1 MMSLKKAVLIG
12 MMSFLVLSSGF
23 EQPFQVKALS
33 ETAPQNADVTAF
45 GSGSGED
52 PWRLYTLSQLA
63 QLSLINESANHP
75 LANDYFVLMNDLDFS
90 DANNDGIKDDPFVAP
105 GSPSMA
111 SNWKAIGTY
120 NSEYRFIGDFDGQ
133 GHSIRGL
140 TISTTLDNQGLFG
153 VLGSGAV
160 IHDLDLINVS
170 IQGEITVGGIAGRI
184 TSNGVVHHVSTS
196 GTISA
201 TSLTNSQ
208 VGGIIGLIESSA
220 TLRNVHSSAHVY
232 ANNGAVGGLVGFISG
247 SGSSTSVINAYF
259 NGVINTFDTPNNR
272 GVGGFFGVVN
282 GNQVVTLQNAL
293 YYGEAYDSNMVGY
306 FVGANSNFNLT
317 LDRIYYVPST
327 TVIMSGSGFGSF
339 PYNRGEIGLLEDS
352 YGVIESLIGW
362 INVQSDPTLYSAWD
376 YAPSI
381 NNGYPIFTTALSTS
395 KGPSLYPGFGSSV
408 IVDPLVVLKEK
419 TVVVSFTLTI
429 LNPQIGDSLNF
440 VNDGTYGVSTSVG
453 SLTINGMFKDA
464 SEFQTA
470 LRSITFSTTGEPGV
484 RVIRFT
490 STTDHY
496 YSQAIK
502 SIIVPQAKLT
512 YDGNGNTSGTVSE
525 SWSGL
530 INKTVTIAG
539 NSTALSKT
547 GHTFLGWSDG
557 TTSYDEGDSITLT
570 KDMTLSAQ
578 WRKNSYDVV
587 FKDHDNTVL
596 KTQSVLYEEAASA
609 PDNPVRSG
617 YHFIGWDKVF
627 DSITD
632 HLSVIATYEAIGT
645 AITDTGTS
653 LEPVVGDFT
662 DSVDFSVLELDPK
675 NTLSLKLAFALRD
688 QASLSDQERQLLNDF
703 IARLGKD
710 KTIPSLLF
718 DFNLFKI
725 VNQVEIPV
733 IQSNKMIRFTLLVPE
748 AFRKVNFTLLRLHRD
763 GNGVSTVVSLPY
775 TYDPITFKAT
785 FSTDQFSV
793 FGFAYGETQLPDTGE
808 SADSLG
814 LIALGLSLLLGLISL
829 KRRNKSMIR

>member
-1 MMSLKKAVLIG
+1 MRKFRNALLALI
-12 MMSFLVLSSGF
+12 MSFLVMASGF
-23 EQPFQVKALS
+23 SQSLQVKAIS
-33 ETAPQNADVTAF
+33 ETAPLSAEVTSF
-45 GSGSGED
+45 GSGSAAD
-52 PWRLYTLSQLA
+52 PWRLTTLSQLA
-63 QLSLINESANHP
+63 QLSLINENANHP
-75 LANDYFVLMNDLDFS
+75 LADDYFVLMNDLDFS

-105 GSPSMA
+105 GSPSVT
-111 SNWKAIGTY
+111 SNWKAIGAI
-120 NSEYRFIGDFDGQ
+120 NPEYRFIGHFDGQ

-160 IHDLDLINVS
+160 IHDLDLINVV

-184 TSNGVVHHVSTS
+184 IDNVVVHNVSTS

-208 VGGIIGLIESSA
+208 VGGIIGLIENSA
-220 TLRNVHSSAHVY
+220 TLRNVHSSAHVF
-232 ANNGAVGGLVGFISG
+232 ANNGAVGGLVGFVSG
-247 SGSSTSVINAYF
+247 SVSPTSVINAYF

-293 YYGEAYDSNMVGY
+293 YYGEAYDSGLVGY
-306 FVGANSNFNLT
+306 FVGANSNLNLT

-327 TVIMSGSGFGSF
+327 TVSMSGSGFGSF
-339 PYNRGEIGLLEDS
+339 PYNRGEIGLLADV
-352 YGVIESLIGW
+352 YGVIGSLTGW

-376 YAPSI
+376 YAPSV
-381 NNGYPIFTTALSTS
+381 NNGYPTFTSALSTS

-408 IVDPLVVLKEK
+408 IVDPLLVVKER
-419 TVVVSFTLTI
+419 TVGVSYTLTI
-429 LNPQIGDSLNF
+429 LNPQVGDSLNF

-453 SLTINGMFKDA
+453 SLTIIGMFKDA
-464 SEFQTA
+464 SEFQAA
-470 LRSITFSTTGEPGV
+470 LRSITFSTTGDPGV

-490 STTDHY
+490 SATDLY

-502 SIIVPQAKLT
+502 SIIVPQATLT

-525 SWSGL
+525 AWSGL

-539 NSTALSKT
+539 NSAALSKT
-547 GHTFLGWSDG
+547 GHSFIGWSDG
-557 TTSYDEGDSITLT
+557 IALYEEGDSITVT
-570 KDMTLSAQ
+570 QDMTLSAQ
-578 WRKNSYDVV
+578 WHKNSYDVV
-587 FKDHDNTVL
+587 FKDHDDSVL

-617 YHFIGWDKVF
+617 YHFIGWDKAF

-632 HLSVIATYEAIGT
+632 HLIVIATYEAIGT
-645 AITDTGTS
+645 TITDNGTS
-653 LEPVVGDFT
+653 LDPVVGDFA
-662 DSVDFSVLELDPK
+662 DSVDFSALELDPK

-688 QASLSDQERQLLNDF
+688 QASLTDLERALLNDF
-703 IARLGKD
+703 VAHLGKD

-718 DFNLFKI
+718 DLDLFKI
-725 VNQVEIPV
+725 VNQGEIPV
-733 IQSNKMIRFTLLVPE
+733 IQSNKMIRFTILVPE
-748 AFRKVNFTLLRLHRD
+748 AFRNVNFTLLRLHQD
-763 GNGVSTVVSLPY
+763 DEGVSTVVSLPY
-775 TYDPITFKAT
+775 TYDPITYKAT

-793 FGFAYGETQLPDTGE
+793 FGFAYGETQLPDTGDK
-808 SADSLG
+808 SDPLG
-814 LIALGLSLLLGLISL
+814 FIAFGLSLLLGLISI
-829 KRRNKSMIR
+829 KRRPKSI